1 MGRAARAKVE
11 REFSEDVVVRAY
23 VDALDAAIGAKQAAR

>member
-11 REFSEDVVVRAY
+11 REFSEELVVDAYLRVLDKVVR
-23 VDALDAAIGAKQAAR
+23 G